1 MSVRRFASLGALAF
15 FMRNVS
21 IPGVALA
28 EREILHLAGRRI
40 AERAREKIGVPQ
52 PASGLSPAWPPLA
65 ESTIERKQRAGAAQ
79 PEAPLLLTG
88 TLKDSITYIVHESES
103 MVEIGTDD
111 PKAKYHEL
119 GAAGVPPR
127 PFLAPAAFEVL
138 DQMQDEIPLLIG
150 AAIMGETR

>member
-1 MSVRRFASLGALAF
+1 VIRKFASLGALAF
-15 FMRNVS
+15 FLRNTS
-21 IPGVALA
+21 MPAIELTT
-28 EREILHLAGRRI
+28 REILHTTGRRI
-40 AERAREKIGVPQ
+40 AERARAKIGVPQ
-52 PASGLSPAWPPLA
+52 AGWPPLQ

-88 TLKDSITYIVHESES
+88 ALKDSITFIVHESES
-103 MVEIGTDD
+103 MVEIGTND
-111 PKAKYHEL
+111 PKAKYQEL

-138 DQMQDEIPLLIG
+138 DLLQDEIPVLIG